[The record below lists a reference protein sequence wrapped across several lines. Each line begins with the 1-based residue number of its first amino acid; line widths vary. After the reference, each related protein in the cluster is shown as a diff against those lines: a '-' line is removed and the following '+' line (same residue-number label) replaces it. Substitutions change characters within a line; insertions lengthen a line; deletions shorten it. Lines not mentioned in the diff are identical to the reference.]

1 MGNVDIE
8 ENKVVFPYGN
18 PPTRVDRIYVTVDTC
33 DLALFIGK
41 YSLFLRNMLRWL
53 YIDGSYMDCILEL
66 LTLYVFY

>member
-8 ENKVVFPYGN
+8 ENKVVLPYGS